1 MFFKT
6 LWQALKVKDVRARI
20 FFTIFILFVF
30 RLGAH
35 ITVPGVNVNALNQIS
50 DLPFLNMM
58 NLVSGNAMQNYSL
71 FAMGVSPYITASII
85 VQLLQMDILPKFVE
99 WSKQGEIGRRKL
111 NQATR
116 YITLVLAMAQSIGI
130 TAAFQTMAG
139 ATNSSVVQ
147 TPNLQTYLMIGAILT
162 TGSMIVT
169 WMGEQINEK
178 GFGSGVSVIIF
189 AGIVSGIPSAI
200 QSVYTEKFENV
211 RPSQIPM
218 SWLFV
223 IGLIL
228 ASIIIIYVT
237 TYVQQAERKVPIQ
250 YTKLTQG
257 APTSSYLPLRVN
269 PAGVIPVIFA
279 GSITTAPATILQFL
293 QKANGSNVGWLSTL
307 QNALSYTTWTGM
319 LFYALLIILFTFFYS
334 FVQVNPE
341 KMAENL
347 QKQGSYIP
355 SVRPGKGTEKY
366 VSRLLMRLATVGA
379 LFLGLISIIPIA
391 AQNVWGLPKIVALG
405 GTSLLILI
413 QVAIQAVKQLEGYLL
428 KRKYTGFMDNPIE
441 NS

>member
-6 LWQALKVKDVRARI
+6 LKEAFKVKDVGARI
-20 FFTIFILFVF
+20 LFTIFILFVF

-35 ITVPGVNVNALNQIS
+35 ITVPGVNVQNLQQVA
-50 DLPFLNMM
+50 DLPFLSMM

-130 TAAFQTMAG
+130 TAGFQAM
-139 ATNSSVVQ
+139 SSLNIVQ
-147 TPNLQTYLMIGAILT
+147 NPNWQSYLMIGVLLT
-162 TGSMIVT
+162 TGSMVVT

-200 QSVYTEKFENV
+200 KSVYDEKFLNV
-211 RPSQIPM
+211 RPSEIPM
-218 SWLFV
+218 SWIFV

-228 ASIIIIYVT
+228 SAIVIIYVT
-237 TYVQQAERKVPIQ
+237 TFVQQAERKVPIQ

-293 QKANGSNVGWLSTL
+293 QRSQGSNVGWLSTL

-319 LFYALLIILFTFFYS
+319 LF
-334 FVQVNPE
+334 
-341 KMAENL
+341 
-347 QKQGSYIP
+347 
-355 SVRPGKGTEKY
+355 
-366 VSRLLMRLATVGA
+366 
-379 LFLGLISIIPIA
+379 
-391 AQNVWGLPKIVALG
+391 
-405 GTSLLILI
+405 
-413 QVAIQAVKQLEGYLL
+413 
-428 KRKYTGFMDNPIE
+428 
-441 NS
+441 

>member
-6 LWQALKVKDVRARI
+6 LWEALKIKDVRARI

-35 ITVPGVNVNALNQIS
+35 VTVPGVNVQNLAAVS

-85 VQLLQMDILPKFVE
+85 VQLLQMDILPVFVE
-99 WSKQGEIGRRKL
+99 WSKQGEIGRRKS

-130 TAAFQTMAG
+130 TAGFQAMSTL
-139 ATNSSVVQ
+139 NIVQ
-147 TPNLQTYLMIGAILT
+147 NPNWQSYLMIGALLT

-189 AGIVSGIPSAI
+189 AGIVSGIPSAVK
-200 QSVYTEKFENV
+200 SVYDEKFLNV
-211 RPSQIPM
+211 RPSEIPM
-218 SWLFV
+218 SWVFV

-228 ASIIIIYVT
+228 AAIIIIYVT
-237 TYVQQAERKVPIQ
+237 TYVQQAERKVPVQ

-293 QKANGSNVGWLSTL
+293 QRSQGNNVGWLADL

-391 AQNVWGLPKIVALG
+391 AQNIWGLPKIVALG

-428 KRKYTGFMDNPIE
+428 KRKYTGFMDNPLE
-441 NS
+441 TK

>member
-6 LWQALKVKDVRARI
+6 LKEAFKVKDVRARI
-20 FFTIFILFVF
+20 LFTIFILFVF

-35 ITVPGVNVNALNQIS
+35 ITVPGVNVQNLTEVSN
-50 DLPFLNMM
+50 LPFLNMM

-130 TAAFQTMAG
+130 TAGFQAM
-139 ATNSSVVQ
+139 SSLNIVQ
-147 TPNLQTYLMIGAILT
+147 NPNWQSYLMIGAILT
-162 TGSMIVT
+162 TGSMVVT

-189 AGIVSGIPSAI
+189 AGIVSSIPSAVK
-200 QSVYTEKFENV
+200 SVYDEKFLNV
-211 RPSQIPM
+211 RPSEIPM

-223 IGLIL
+223 IGLVL
-228 ASIIIIYVT
+228 SAIIIIYVT
-237 TYVQQAERKVPIQ
+237 TFVQQAERKVPIQ

-293 QKANGSNVGWLSTL
+293 QRSQGSNVGWLSTL
-307 QNALSYTTWTGM
+307 QDAL
-319 LFYALLIILFTFFYS
+319 
-334 FVQVNPE
+334 
-341 KMAENL
+341 
-347 QKQGSYIP
+347 
-355 SVRPGKGTEKY
+355 
-366 VSRLLMRLATVGA
+366 
-379 LFLGLISIIPIA
+379 
-391 AQNVWGLPKIVALG
+391 
-405 GTSLLILI
+405 
-413 QVAIQAVKQLEGYLL
+413 
-428 KRKYTGFMDNPIE
+428 
-441 NS
+441 

>member
-6 LWQALKVKDVRARI
+6 LKEAFKVKDVRARI
-20 FFTIFILFVF
+20 LFTIFILFVF

-35 ITVPGVNVNALNQIS
+35 ITVPGVNVQNLTEVSN
-50 DLPFLNMM
+50 LPFLNMM

-130 TAAFQTMAG
+130 TAGFQAM
-139 ATNSSVVQ
+139 SSLNIVQ
-147 TPNLQTYLMIGAILT
+147 NPNWQSYLMIGAILT
-162 TGSMIVT
+162 TGSMVVT

-189 AGIVSGIPSAI
+189 AGIVSSIPSAVK
-200 QSVYTEKFENV
+200 SVYDEKFLNV
-211 RPSQIPM
+211 RPSEIPM

-223 IGLIL
+223 IGLVL
-228 ASIIIIYVT
+228 SAIIIIYVT
-237 TYVQQAERKVPIQ
+237 TFVQQAERKVPIQ

-293 QKANGSNVGWLSTL
+293 QRSQGSNVGWLSTL
-307 QNALSYTTWTGM
+307 QDALSYTTWTGM
-319 LFYALLIILFTFFYS
+319 LFYALLIVLFTFFYS

-405 GTSLLILI
+405 D
-413 QVAIQAVKQLEGYLL
+413 
-428 KRKYTGFMDNPIE
+428 RK
-441 NS
+441 SVV

>member
-6 LWQALKVKDVRARI
+6 LKEAFKVKDVRARI
-20 FFTIFILFVF
+20 LFTIFILFVF

-35 ITVPGVNVNALNQIS
+35 ITVPGVNVQNLTEVSN
-50 DLPFLNMM
+50 LPFLNMM

-130 TAAFQTMAG
+130 TAGFQAM
-139 ATNSSVVQ
+139 SSLNIVQ
-147 TPNLQTYLMIGAILT
+147 NPNWQSYLMIGAILT
-162 TGSMIVT
+162 TGSMVVT

-189 AGIVSGIPSAI
+189 AGIVSSIPSAVK
-200 QSVYTEKFENV
+200 SVYDEKFLNV
-211 RPSQIPM
+211 RPSEIPM

-223 IGLIL
+223 IGLVL
-228 ASIIIIYVT
+228 SAIIIIYVT
-237 TYVQQAERKVPIQ
+237 TFVQQAERKVPIQ

-293 QKANGSNVGWLSTL
+293 QRSQGSNVGWLSTL
-307 QNALSYTTWTGM
+307 QDALSYTTWTGM
-319 LFYALLIILFTFFYS
+319 LFYALLIVLFTFFYS

-391 AQNVWGLPKIVALG
+391 AQNVGDFQKL
-405 GTSLLILI
+405 SLL
-413 QVAIQAVKQLEGYLL
+413 E
-428 KRKYTGFMDNPIE
+428 E
-441 NS
+441 HHS

>member
-6 LWQALKVKDVRARI
+6 LKDAFKVKDVRARI
-20 FFTIFILFVF
+20 IFTIFIVFIF

-35 ITVPGVNVNALNQIS
+35 ITVPGVNVNNLNQIGE
-50 DLPFLNMM
+50 LPFLNML

-130 TAAFQTMAG
+130 TAGFQAM
-139 ATNSSVVQ
+139 SSLNIVEN
-147 TPNLQTYLMIGAILT
+147 PSLQSYLMIGVILT
-162 TGSMIVT
+162 TGSMVVT
-169 WMGEQINEK
+169 WMGEQINER

-189 AGIVSGIPSAI
+189 SGIISGIPSAI
-200 QSVYTEKFENV
+200 ESVYEEKFLNV
-211 RPSQIPM
+211 RPSDIPM
-218 SWLFV
+218 SWVFV
-223 IGLIL
+223 VIL
-228 ASIIIIYVT
+228 AIVCIAIIYIT
-237 TYVQQAERKVPIQ
+237 TFVQQAERKVPIQ

-293 QKANGSNVGWLSTL
+293 QKANGTDIAWLTSL
-307 QNALSYTTWTGM
+307 QQALSYTTWTGM
-319 LFYALLIILFTFFYS
+319 LFYALLIVLFTFFYS

-355 SVRPGKGTEKY
+355 SVRPGKSTEKY

-379 LFLGLISIIPIA
+379 IFLGLVSIIPIA

-413 QVAIQAVKQLEGYLL
+413 QVAIQAVKQLEGYML
-428 KRKYTGFMDNPIE
+428 KRRYVGFMDNPIK
-441 NS
+441 

>member
-6 LWQALKVKDVRARI
+6 LKEAFKIKDVRARI
-20 FFTIFILFVF
+20 IFTIFILFVF

-35 ITVPGVNVNALNQIS
+35 ITVPGINVENLNALS

-130 TAAFQTMAG
+130 TAGFQAMSTA
-139 ATNSSVVQ
+139 NIVQ
-147 TPNLQTYLMIGAILT
+147 NPNWQTYLMIGVILT
-162 TGSMIVT
+162 TGSMVVT

-178 GFGSGVSVIIF
+178 GFGSGISVIIF

-200 QSVYTEKFENV
+200 HEVYTEWFVNV

-218 SWLFV
+218 SWV
-223 IGLIL
+223 MVAIL
-228 ASIIIIYVT
+228 VVASALIIYFT
-237 TYVQQAERKVPIQ
+237 TFVQQAERKVPIQ

-293 QKANGSNVGWLSTL
+293 QRAQGNNVGWLNSL
-307 QNALSYTTWTGM
+307 QEALSYNTWTGM
-319 LFYALLIILFTFFYS
+319 LLYGLLIVLFTFFYS

-366 VSRLLMRLATVGA
+366 VSSLLIRLATVGA
-379 LFLGLISIIPIA
+379 LFLGFISILPIV
-391 AQNVWGLPKIVALG
+391 AQNIWGLPKIVALG

-413 QVAIQAVKQLEGYLL
+413 QVAIQAVKQLEGYLY
-428 KRKYTGFMDNPIE
+428 KKNYKGFMDNPIE
-441 NS
+441 G

>member
-6 LWQALKVKDVRARI
+6 LKEAFKVKDVRARI
-20 FFTIFILFVF
+20 LFTILILFVF

-35 ITVPGVNVNALNQIS
+35 ITVPGVNVQNLTEVSN
-50 DLPFLNMM
+50 LPFLNMM

-130 TAAFQTMAG
+130 TAGFQAM
-139 ATNSSVVQ
+139 SSLNIVQ
-147 TPNLQTYLMIGAILT
+147 NPNWQSYLMIGAILT
-162 TGSMIVT
+162 TGSMVVT

-189 AGIVSGIPSAI
+189 AGIVSSIPSAVK
-200 QSVYTEKFENV
+200 SVYDEKFLNV
-211 RPSQIPM
+211 RPSEIPM

-223 IGLIL
+223 IGLVL
-228 ASIIIIYVT
+228 SAIIIIYVT
-237 TYVQQAERKVPIQ
+237 TFVQQAERKVPIQ

-293 QKANGSNVGWLSTL
+293 QRSQGSNVGWLSTL
-307 QNALSYTTWTGM
+307 QDALSYTTWTGM
-319 LFYALLIILFTFFYS
+319 LFYALLIVLFTFFYS

-413 QVAIQAVKQLEGYLL
+413 QVAIQAVKQLEGYLF
-428 KRKYTGFMDNPIE
+428 KRKYAGFMDNPLE
-441 NS
+441 TK

>member
-6 LWQALKVKDVRARI
+6 LKEALKVKDVRARI
-20 FFTIFILFVF
+20 MFTIFILFVF

-35 ITVPGVNVNALNQIS
+35 ITVPGINVTNLNNLS

-85 VQLLQMDILPKFVE
+85 VQLLQMDILPVFVE
-99 WSKQGEIGRRKL
+99 WSKQGEVGRRKS

-130 TAAFQTMAG
+130 TAGFQAMAG
-139 ATNSSVVQ
+139 TGANIVK
-147 TPNLQTYLMIGAILT
+147 TPNLQTYLMIGVILT

-200 QSVYTEKFENV
+200 QSVYVEKFENV

-223 IGLIL
+223 VGLIV
-228 ASIIIIYVT
+228 ASVLIIYIT

-279 GSITTAPATILQFL
+279 GSITTAPATILSFI
-293 QKANGSNVGWLSTL
+293 QKANGNSIGWLNTL
-307 QNALSYTTWTGM
+307 QAALSYNTWTGM
-319 LFYALLIILFTFFYS
+319 LFYALLIVLFTFFYS

-341 KMAENL
+341 KMSENL

-366 VSRLLMRLATVGA
+366 ISRLLMRLATVGA

-391 AQNVWGLPKIVALG
+391 AQNIWGLPKIVALG

-413 QVAIQAVKQLEGYLL
+413 QVAIQAVKQLEGYLY
-428 KRKYTGFMDNPIE
+428 KKNYTGFLDNPIE
-441 NS
+441 NA

>member
-6 LWQALKVKDVRARI
+6 LKEAFKVKDVRARI
-20 FFTIFILFVF
+20 LFTIFILFVF

-35 ITVPGVNVNALNQIS
+35 ITVPGVNVQNLTEVSN
-50 DLPFLNMM
+50 LPFLNMM

-130 TAAFQTMAG
+130 TAGFQAM
-139 ATNSSVVQ
+139 SSLNIVQ
-147 TPNLQTYLMIGAILT
+147 NPNWQSYLMIGAILT
-162 TGSMIVT
+162 TGSMVVT

-189 AGIVSGIPSAI
+189 AGIVSSIPSAVK
-200 QSVYTEKFENV
+200 SVYDEKFLNV
-211 RPSQIPM
+211 RPSEIPM

-223 IGLIL
+223 IGLVL
-228 ASIIIIYVT
+228 SAIIIIYVT
-237 TYVQQAERKVPIQ
+237 TFVQQAERKVPIQ

-293 QKANGSNVGWLSTL
+293 QRSQGSNVGWLSTL
-307 QNALSYTTWTGM
+307 QDALSYTTWTGM
-319 LFYALLIILFTFFYS
+319 LFYALLIVLFTFFYS

-379 LFLGLISIIPIA
+379 LFLGLISI
-391 AQNVWGLPKIVALG
+391 QLPPKTFGDFQKL
-405 GTSLLILI
+405 SLL
-413 QVAIQAVKQLEGYLL
+413 E
-428 KRKYTGFMDNPIE
+428 E
-441 NS
+441 HHS

>member
-6 LWQALKVKDVRARI
+6 LKEAFKVKDVRARI
-20 FFTIFILFVF
+20 LFTIFILFVF

-35 ITVPGVNVNALNQIS
+35 ITVPGVNVQNLTEVSN
-50 DLPFLNMM
+50 LPFLNMM

-130 TAAFQTMAG
+130 TAGFQAM
-139 ATNSSVVQ
+139 SSLNIVQ
-147 TPNLQTYLMIGAILT
+147 NPNWQSYLMIGAILT
-162 TGSMIVT
+162 TGSMVVT

-189 AGIVSGIPSAI
+189 AGIVSSIPSAVK
-200 QSVYTEKFENV
+200 SVYDEKFLNV
-211 RPSQIPM
+211 RPSEIPM

-223 IGLIL
+223 IGLVL
-228 ASIIIIYVT
+228 SAIIIIYVT
-237 TYVQQAERKVPIQ
+237 TFVQQAERKVPIQ

-293 QKANGSNVGWLSTL
+293 QRSQGSNVGWLSTL
-307 QNALSYTTWTGM
+307 QDALSYTTWTGM
-319 LFYALLIILFTFFYS
+319 LFYALLIVLFTFFYS

-413 QVAIQAVKQLEGYLL
+413 QVAIQAVKQ
-428 KRKYTGFMDNPIE
+428 D
-441 NS
+441 

>member
-6 LWQALKVKDVRARI
+6 LKEAFKVKDVRARI
-20 FFTIFILFVF
+20 LFTIFILFVF

-35 ITVPGVNVNALNQIS
+35 ITVPGVNVQNLTEIS
-50 DLPFLNMM
+50 NLPFLNMM

-130 TAAFQTMAG
+130 TAGFQAM
-139 ATNSSVVQ
+139 SSLNIVEN
-147 TPNLQTYLMIGAILT
+147 PNLQSYLMIGAILT
-162 TGSMIVT
+162 TGSMVVT

-189 AGIVSGIPSAI
+189 AGIVSGIPSAV
-200 QSVYTEKFENV
+200 QSVYTEKFQNV
-211 RPSQIPM
+211 RPSEIPM

-228 ASIIIIYVT
+228 AAIVIIYVT
-237 TYVQQAERKVPIQ
+237 TFVQQAERKVPIQ

-293 QKANGSNVGWLSTL
+293 QRANGDNVGWLASL

-319 LFYALLIILFTFFYS
+319 LFYALLIVLFTFFYS

-366 VSRLLMRLATVGA
+366 VSRLLMRLSTVGA

-391 AQNVWGLPKIVALG
+391 AQNIWGLPKIVALG

-428 KRKYTGFMDNPIE
+428 KRKYTGFMDNPLE
-441 NS
+441 VK

>member
-1 MFFKT
+1 
-6 LWQALKVKDVRARI
+6 LC
-20 FFTIFILFVF
+20 
-30 RLGAH
+30 H
-35 ITVPGVNVNALNQIS
+35 S
-50 DLPFLNMM
+50 
-58 NLVSGNAMQNYSL
+58 
-71 FAMGVSPYITASII
+71 
-85 VQLLQMDILPKFVE
+85 
-99 WSKQGEIGRRKL
+99 
-111 NQATR
+111 
-116 YITLVLAMAQSIGI
+116 LAMAQSIGI
-130 TAAFQTMAG
+130 TAGFQAM
-139 ATNSSVVQ
+139 SSLNIVQ
-147 TPNLQTYLMIGAILT
+147 NPNWQSYLMIGVLLT
-162 TGSMIVT
+162 TGSMVVT

-200 QSVYTEKFENV
+200 KSVYDEKFLNV
-211 RPSQIPM
+211 RPSEIPM
-218 SWLFV
+218 SWIFV

-228 ASIIIIYVT
+228 SAIVIIYVT
-237 TYVQQAERKVPIQ
+237 TFVQQAERKVPIQ

-293 QKANGSNVGWLSTL
+293 QRSQGSNVGWLSTL

-319 LFYALLIILFTFFYS
+319 LFYALLIVLFTFFYS

-366 VSRLLMRLATVGA
+366 VSRLLMRLATVGS

-428 KRKYTGFMDNPIE
+428 KRKYAGFMDNPLE
-441 NS
+441 TK

>member
-6 LWQALKVKDVRARI
+6 LKEAFKVKDVRARI
-20 FFTIFILFVF
+20 LFTIFILFVF

-35 ITVPGVNVNALNQIS
+35 ITVPGVNVQNLTEVSN
-50 DLPFLNMM
+50 LPFLNMM

-130 TAAFQTMAG
+130 TAGFQAM
-139 ATNSSVVQ
+139 SSLNIVQ
-147 TPNLQTYLMIGAILT
+147 NPNWQSYLMIGAILT
-162 TGSMIVT
+162 TGSMVVT

-189 AGIVSGIPSAI
+189 AGIVSSIPSAVK
-200 QSVYTEKFENV
+200 SVYDEKFLNV
-211 RPSQIPM
+211 RPSEIPM

-223 IGLIL
+223 IGLVL
-228 ASIIIIYVT
+228 SAIIIIYVT
-237 TYVQQAERKVPIQ
+237 TFVQQAERKVPIQ

-293 QKANGSNVGWLSTL
+293 QRSQGSNVGWLSTL
-307 QNALSYTTWTGM
+307 QDALSYTTWTGM
-319 LFYALLIILFTFFYS
+319 LFYALLIVLFTFFYS
-334 FVQVNPE
+334 FGQ
-341 KMAENL
+341 
-347 QKQGSYIP
+347 S
-355 SVRPGKGTEKY
+355 
-366 VSRLLMRLATVGA
+366 
-379 LFLGLISIIPIA
+379 
-391 AQNVWGLPKIVALG
+391 
-405 GTSLLILI
+405 
-413 QVAIQAVKQLEGYLL
+413 
-428 KRKYTGFMDNPIE
+428 
-441 NS
+441 